1 MDCIEVQNRIIK
13 YIEKTLTESQE
24 KSINLHIEKCEYCSK
39 LFNEMEKT
47 YGLIES
53 DKSIGTYPFFA
64 ENVLNKINELDK
76 SRTQEISGQDNFS
89 YVFGRIAITGI
100 AAVIILIVGIYI
112 FEGTLPFNYFTE
124 SDYLF
129 PDNVTNYLLSNL

>member
-1 MDCIEVQNRIIK
+1 MDCKEVQNRIIQ

-24 KSINLHIEKCEYCSK
+24 KSINLHIEKCESCSK

-53 DKSIGTYPFFA
+53 DESIGTYPFFA
-64 ENVLNKINELDK
+64 ENVLNKIDELDK
-76 SRTQEISGQDNFS
+76 TSVQKVPERDSFS

-100 AAVIILIVGIYI
+100 AAVIILVVGIYI
-112 FEGTLPFNYFTE
+112 FEGTLPFNYFAE